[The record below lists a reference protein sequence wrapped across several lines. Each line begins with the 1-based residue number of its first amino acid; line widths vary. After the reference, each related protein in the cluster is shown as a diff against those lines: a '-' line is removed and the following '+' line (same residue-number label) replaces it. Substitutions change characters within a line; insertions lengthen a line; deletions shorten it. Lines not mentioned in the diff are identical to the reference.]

1 LRFSKNSNIK
11 THTVAYYAYLNF
23 QNKSINALSNANI
36 KFIVIATFL
45 FFIDVGEDLI
55 MVNDVT
61 TSSNPLVMPIQDE
74 EFEEALFDVNVS
86 QQPREKNKLERWC
99 TLEWLTLHGIVK
111 YCLTLVFVPS
121 TYN

>member
-1 LRFSKNSNIK
+1 
-11 THTVAYYAYLNF
+11 
-23 QNKSINALSNANI
+23 
-36 KFIVIATFL
+36 L

-86 QQPREKNKLERWC
+86 QQPHEKNKLERWC
-99 TLEWLTLHGIVK
+99 TLEWLTLYGIVE
-111 YCLTLVFVPS
+111 YRLTLVFVPS